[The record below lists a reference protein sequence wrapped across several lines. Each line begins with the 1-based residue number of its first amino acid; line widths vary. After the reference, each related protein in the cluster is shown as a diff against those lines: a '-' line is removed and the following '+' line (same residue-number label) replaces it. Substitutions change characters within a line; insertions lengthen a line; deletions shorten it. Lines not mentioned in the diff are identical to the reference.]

1 MIHSLS
7 VLSVF
12 HLFHLCSRGVSMF
25 DVIGIGYTATDYLGI
40 VPRYAEIDTKMEMS
54 PFIKQGGGPAATAMV
69 AVSRLGGRASYVGKV
84 GDDDF
89 GRFMLDQL
97 AVEGVDTS
105 QVTVAP
111 GAESQFAFIVVDGE
125 TGKRT
130 IYWTRSGVPSLRPDE
145 LDREHVLSAKVLL
158 VDGHDIEAAIEAAG
172 WANEAGIPV
181 VYDAGTARENT
192 DVLFERTNYL
202 AASKLFATSF
212 TGEDDPEKAA
222 SAMFGGRRKLSAV
235 TLGSEGCFYATSEG
249 TAYQP
254 AFQVDT
260 VDTTGAGDVFHGAM
274 AFAVFKDWPIPE
286 MVEFASAVAAM
297 KCTALGGRTAIPSL
311 PQALGFLR
319 ERSPNGFWS
328 SQAHSS

>member
-1 MIHSLS
+1 MP
-7 VLSVF
+7 
-12 HLFHLCSRGVSMF
+12 F
-25 DVIGIGYTATDYLGI
+25 DVVGIGYTATDYLGI

-89 GRFMLDQL
+89 GRFMLEQL
-97 AVEGVDTS
+97 AIEGVDTS

-111 GAESQFAFIVVDGE
+111 GAESQFAFIVVDGG

-145 LDREHVLSAKVLL
+145 LDREHVLSAQVLL
-158 VDGHDIEAAIEAAG
+158 VDGHDIQAAIEAAG

-181 VYDAGTARENT
+181 VYDAGTAREYT
-192 DVLFERTNYL
+192 DILLDRTNYL
-202 AASKLFATSF
+202 AASKLFASAF
-212 TGEDDPEKAA
+212 TGECDPDRAA
-222 SAMFGGRRKLSAV
+222 RAMFGGRRKLSAV
-235 TLGSEGCFYATSEG
+235 TLGNEGCVYATSDG
-249 TAYQP
+249 TFHQP
-254 AFQVDT
+254 AFEVDT
-260 VDTTGAGDVFHGAM
+260 VDTTGAGDVFHGAL
-274 AFAVFKDWPIPE
+274 AYGVFREWPIPE
-286 MVEFASAVAAM
+286 VVEFASAVAAI

-319 ERSPNGFWS
+319 DRSGNPFWDT
-328 SQAHSS
+328 A